1 MHEGRLAA
9 PRSAT
14 GTARNPQPFRT
25 FSLLAVPALDPR
37 QPILL
42 EWIASLPPEA
52 ELVMRMAMR
61 EAFDRC
67 RGDRSWNRRIDELM
81 AALDPDDEQIARI
94 LDECDKTV
102 RMIRE
107 TV

>member
-1 MHEGRLAA
+1 M
-9 PRSAT
+9 PNVRSL
-14 GTARNPQPFRT
+14 RM
-25 FSLLAVPALDPR
+25 SALDPR
-37 QPILL
+37 QPALL

-61 EAFDRC
+61 EAFDHC
-67 RGDRSWNRRIDELM
+67 RGDRFWNRRIDELM
-81 AALDPDDEQIARI
+81 AELDPDQEQIARI
-94 LDECDKTV
+94 LTECDKTV

>member
-1 MHEGRLAA
+1 MRLTA
-9 PRSAT
+9 PRPAK
-14 GTARNPQPFRT
+14 GKARNVEPFRT
-25 FSLLAVPALDPR
+25 FSLVAVSALDPR
-37 QPILL
+37 QPALL

-67 RGDRSWNRRIDELM
+67 RGDRSWNGRIDELM
-81 AALDPDDEQIARI
+81 AELDPDEEQIARI
-94 LDECDKTV
+94 LHECDKTV

-107 TV
+107 TA